1 MSGGAGSTACTLSN
15 VVLGDTLVW
24 FANSNTNQG
33 LSVSDNCGGTYTI
46 LDVSTANNSSLF
58 QGYSSGSRG
67 NCIVTFSS
75 SATYSITG
83 VVEEVSSAHTIDK
96 HSLSAPG
103 IVQSF
108 ITTIGVTTTAADYC
122 YSGYVDQAGQ
132 DTAIPSAGPFVVRD
146 GNVIFPIAGAD
157 DRQNS
162 PGTITAIWTGGQP
175 ASKPAVGMMCF

>member
-1 MSGGAGSTACTLSN
+1 MSI
-15 VVLGDTLVW
+15 
-24 FANSNTNQG
+24 
-33 LSVSDNCGGTYTI
+33 SDNCGGIYTI
-46 LDVSTANNSSLF
+46 LDSSTANTSSVF
-58 QGYSSGSRG
+58 QGYSTGSHG
-67 NCIVTFSS
+67 NCTVTFSS

-83 VVEEVSSAHTIDK
+83 VVEEISSAHLIDK

-103 IVQSF
+103 IVQSS

-122 YSGYVDQAGQ
+122 FSGYVDQAGQ

-157 DRQNS
+157 YKQSS